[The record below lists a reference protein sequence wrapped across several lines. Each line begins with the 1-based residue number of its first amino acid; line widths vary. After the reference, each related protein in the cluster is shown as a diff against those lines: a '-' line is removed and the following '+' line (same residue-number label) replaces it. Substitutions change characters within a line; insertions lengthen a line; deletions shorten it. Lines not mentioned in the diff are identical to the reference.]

1 MTDRREDGIEGEE
14 ESFADLLE
22 SFDSQAGDDVRV
34 GEKIKGAIIAIGQDA
49 VFVDTGT
56 KSDGIVEKDE
66 LLDEDGQLPYKVGDL
81 LELYVIS
88 NNGQEI
94 RLSRALS
101 GIGGLALLRDAYEN
115 GIPVEGKVKAPC
127 KGGFQ
132 IEVLKRRAFC
142 PISQMDLQYVA
153 NEDDYVG
160 GTYQFLITQLE
171 EDERNIV
178 VSRRRLM
185 EQEQKKI
192 HAAFLEELREGD
204 LLEGRVT
211 KLMPYGAF
219 VELIPGIEGMV
230 HLSEL
235 SWSRVEKADE
245 VLSPSDLITV
255 KVIGISQGEKAGLPK
270 IALSVKQ
277 VTGDPWETVEEQFQP
292 AQEVKGTV
300 RRCVKFGVFVEIAPG
315 IEGLVHISEMSYRK
329 RVLKPEDEAKTGQVV
344 GVMIKDIDAK
354 ARRISLSMKDVEGD
368 PWLEVGERY
377 HVGQRLRGR
386 IEKRE
391 GFGIFVS
398 LEPGVTGL
406 LPKSTLERS
415 PDAQSLARLREG
427 DTIAVTIQTINAEE
441 RKITL
446 GPGDGGEET
455 DWRAFT
461 DKGASSMGSLGA
473 KLKKALDAKN
483 P

>member
-1 MTDRREDGIEGEE
+1 MIDEKDDGIEGEE
-14 ESFADLLE
+14 ENFADLLD
-22 SFDSQAGDDVRV
+22 SFDSQTGDDVRV

-56 KSDGIVEKDE
+56 KSDGIVEKGE
-66 LLDEDGQLPYKVGDL
+66 LLDEEGRLPYEVGDL
-81 LELYVIS
+81 LELYVVS

-94 RLSRALS
+94 KLSRALS
-101 GIGGLALLRDAYEN
+101 GIGGAALLRDAYEN
-115 GIPVEGKVKAPC
+115 AVPVEGKVKAPC

-132 IEVLKRRAFC
+132 VEILKRRAFC
-142 PISQMDLQYVA
+142 PISQMDLHYVE
-153 NEDDYVG
+153 NHDDYVG

-171 EDERNIV
+171 EDARNIV

-192 HAAFLEELREGD
+192 HDAFLEELKEGD
-204 LLEGRVT
+204 VLDGRVT
-211 KLMPYGAF
+211 RLMPYGAF

-245 VLSPSDLITV
+245 VLNPYDPVTV
-255 KVIGISQGEKAGLPK
+255 KVIGISEGEKAGSPK

-277 VTGDPWETVEEQFQP
+277 VTEDPWETVEEQFQP
-292 AQEVKGTV
+292 GREVKGTV
-300 RRCVKFGVFVEIAPG
+300 KRCVKFGVFVEIAPG

-329 RVLKPEDEAKTGQVV
+329 RVMKPEDVVNTGQVV

-377 HVGQRLRGR
+377 HVGQNLQGR
-386 IEKRE
+386 VEKRE

-406 LPKSTLERS
+406 LPKSNLDRS
-415 PDAQSLARLREG
+415 PDAQSIGRLRER
-427 DTIAVTIQTINAEE
+427 DTIPVVIQAINPEE

-446 GPGDGGEET
+446 GPGNAGEET

-461 DKGASSMGSLGA
+461 GQGKAMGSLGA
-473 KLKKALDAKN
+473 KLKKALDAKKA
-483 P
+483 

>member
-1 MTDRREDGIEGEE
+1 MTDEREDKIEREE
-14 ESFADLLE
+14 ESFADLLD
-22 SFDSQAGDDVRV
+22 SFDSQTGDDVRV
-34 GEKIKGAIIAIGQDA
+34 GEKIQGEIIAIGQDA

-101 GIGGLALLRDAYEN
+101 GIGGLALLRDAYES

-132 IEVLKRRAFC
+132 VEVLKRRAFC
-142 PISQMDLQYVA
+142 PISQMDLQYIA
-153 NEDDYVG
+153 NGDDYVG

-178 VSRRRLM
+178 VSRRKLM
-185 EQEQKKI
+185 EKEQKKI
-192 HAAFLEELREGD
+192 HAAFLEELHEGD

-245 VLSPSDLITV
+245 VLSPYDLITV
-255 KVIGISQGEKAGLPK
+255 KVIGISQGGKAGLPK
-270 IALSVKQ
+270 IGLSVKQ

-292 AQEVKGTV
+292 EQEVKGTV
-300 RRCVKFGVFVEIAPG
+300 KRCVKFGVFVEIAAG

-329 RVLKPEDEAKTGQVV
+329 RVLKPEDVVKTGQVV
-344 GVMIKDIDAK
+344 GVLIKEIDAK

-368 PWLEVGERY
+368 PWLEVGESY
-377 HVGQRLRGR
+377 HVGQSLRGR

-406 LPKSTLERS
+406 LPKSNLDRS
-415 PDAQSLARLREG
+415 PNAQSIAKLREG
-427 DTIAVTIQTINAEE
+427 DTIPVTIQAINADE

-455 DWRAFT
+455 DWREFT
-461 DKGASSMGSLGA
+461 DKGKFMGSLGA
-473 KLKKALDAKN
+473 KLKKALDTKKT
-483 P
+483 

>member
-1 MTDRREDGIEGEE
+1 MIDNRDDGIEEGE

-34 GEKIKGAIIAIGQDA
+34 GDKIRGAIIAIGEDA

-66 LLDEDGQLPYKVGDL
+66 LLDEDGQLSYKVGDL
-81 LELYVIS
+81 VELYVVS

-94 RLSRALS
+94 KLSRALS
-101 GIGGLALLRDAYEN
+101 GIGGVALLRDAYES
-115 GIPVEGKVKAPC
+115 GVPVEGKVEAPC

-132 IEVLKRRAFC
+132 VEVLKRRAFC
-142 PISQMDLQYVA
+142 PVSQMDLRYVE
-153 NEDDYVG
+153 NFDDYVG
-160 GTYQFLITQLE
+160 GTYQFLITQFE
-171 EDERNIV
+171 EDGRNIV

-185 EQEQKKI
+185 EQEQQKV
-192 HAAFLEELREGD
+192 HAAFLEDLKEGD
-204 LLEGRVT
+204 IREGRVT

-245 VLSPSDLITV
+245 VISPYDVITV
-255 KVIGISQGEKAGLPK
+255 KVIGISQGAKGGLPK

-277 VTGDPWETVEEQFQP
+277 VTSDPWETVEEQFHP
-292 AQEVKGTV
+292 GQEVKGTAK
-300 RRCVKFGVFVEIAPG
+300 RCAKFGVFVEIAPG

-329 RVLKPEDEAKTGQVV
+329 RIMNPEDVVKPGQVV
-344 GVMIKDIDAK
+344 GVMIKEVDPK

-377 HVGQRLRGR
+377 RVGQIVRGR
-386 IEKRE
+386 IEKKE

-406 LPKSTLERS
+406 LPKSNLDRS
-415 PDAQSLARLREG
+415 PDAQSIAKLREG
-427 DTIAVTIQTINAEE
+427 DTIPVIVHAINAED

-455 DWRAFT
+455 DWQAFT
-461 DKGASSMGSLGA
+461 GKGKAMGSLGA
-473 KLKKALDAKN
+473 MLQKALDAKK